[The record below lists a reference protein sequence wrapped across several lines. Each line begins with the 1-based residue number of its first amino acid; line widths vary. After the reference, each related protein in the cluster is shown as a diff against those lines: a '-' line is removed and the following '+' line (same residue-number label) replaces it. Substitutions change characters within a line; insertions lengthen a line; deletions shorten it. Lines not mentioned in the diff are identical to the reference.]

1 MRFGQKPC
9 ISVVIPAFNRSR
21 CIGTAIESVLQQTFN
36 DWELLIIDDG
46 SADNTMQVVDPYLLQ
61 HPGVRYMKHSNRKA
75 PISRNAGIQ
84 ASFGKFIT
92 FLDTDD
98 HYLPNHL
105 ASRMAIMAEPSPPD
119 LLVGGIL
126 AQPGTMVRDRHNP
139 ELLVPLE
146 QRIPGA
152 TFFGKRELFFSLEG
166 FSDLPYAEDTDL
178 WERAAASGW
187 KLKTVQHPKTYV
199 YQQSPDSITRN
210 YLKP

>member
-146 QRIPGA
+146 QCIPSA
-152 TFFGKRELFFSLEG
+152 TFFGKRELFFLWKGSVIYRMLKIPTFGNGPLPPDGNSKQCNTQKPMSISSL
-166 FSDLPYAEDTDL
+166 PT
-178 WERAAASGW
+178 ASPE
-187 KLKTVQHPKTYV
+187 TT
-199 YQQSPDSITRN
+199 
-210 YLKP
+210 